1 MVQRH
6 DMSTPDTKQ
15 AVRHAALMALGLV
28 LFALQPQLAGGLGL
42 TLAQWEPASVA
53 GKAIAAC
60 CAPPP
65 ENISTSEHLL
75 HAVRFFV
82 FESTRVLL
90 LLVLVVFGANV
101 GRSFVTPERSRQL
114 LLKRGHAF
122 GVVLAALL
130 GVVTPFCTCSAVSLF
145 IGFVSAGLPLGVTFA
160 FLVSAP
166 LVNEV
171 ALVMLWGLIGW
182 EVAALYA
189 ATGLVV
195 AIAAGLIIGALNPR
209 QWIERWVTDFPTVGK
224 ASVEP
229 NGWAARVEFGWDNM
243 RRIVGQVW
251 VYVLCGIGAGAIIH
265 GYVPTGF
272 MAGIMGRDA
281 WWAVPVAVILGVP
294 MYSNAAGVIPIVQAL
309 LAKGAALGTALAFM
323 MAVTALSLPEMII
336 LRKVLKPALIAL
348 FFGIVALG
356 ILLVGYLFNAVL

>member
-1 MVQRH
+1 M
-6 DMSTPDTKQ
+6 
-15 AVRHAALMALGLV
+15 
-28 LFALQPQLAGGLGL
+28 
-42 TLAQWEPASVA
+42 EPASVA
-53 GKAIAAC
+53 GKFIAAC

-65 ENISTSEHLL
+65 QNLTPQEHLV

-90 LLVLVVFGANV
+90 LLALVVLAAGV
-101 GRSFVTPERSRQL
+101 GRSFMTPERSRQL
-114 LLKRGHAF
+114 LLKRGHAG

-145 IGFVSAGLPLGVTFA
+145 IGFISAGLPLGVTFA
-160 FLVSAP
+160 FLAAAP

-171 ALVMLWGLIGW
+171 AVIMLWGLIGW

-189 ATGLVV
+189 ATGLVI
-195 AIAAGLIIGALNPR
+195 AIVAGLVIGALNPR
-209 QWIERWVTDFPTVGK
+209 HWIERWVTDFPTVGQD
-224 ASVEP
+224 APEP
-229 NGWAARVEFGWDNM
+229 RGWAARVEFGWENM

-251 VYVLCGIGAGAIIH
+251 LYVLCGIGAGAIIH
-265 GYVPTGF
+265 GYVPEEF
-272 MAGIMGRDA
+272 MADIMGRDA

-294 MYSNAAGVIPIVQAL
+294 MYSNAAGVIPIIQAL

-348 FFGIVALG
+348 FFGIVAFG

>member
-1 MVQRH
+1 MA
-6 DMSTPDTKQ
+6 SKDTRR
-15 AVRHAALMALGLV
+15 ATRHAAIITLSLLI
-28 LFALQPQLAGGLGL
+28 FSLQPYLAGWLGRQLAR
-42 TLAQWEPASVA
+42 WEPASVA
-53 GKAIAAC
+53 GNAIAAC

-65 ENISTSEHLL
+65 QNLSPQEHLW
-75 HAVRFFV
+75 HAARFFV

-90 LLVLVVFGANV
+90 LLVLVVFAAGV
-101 GRSFVTPERSRQL
+101 GRSFMTPARSRQL
-114 LLKRGHAF
+114 LQRRGQGV

-189 ATGLVV
+189 ATGLGV
-195 AIAAGLIIGALNPR
+195 AIGAGLVIGWINPR
-209 QWIERWVTDFPTVGK
+209 QHIERWALDFPTVG
-224 ASVEP
+224 AGIPEP
-229 NGWAARVEFGWDNM
+229 RGWAARVEFGWDNL
-243 RRIVGQVW
+243 RRIVGPVW

-265 GYVPTGF
+265 GYVPERF
-272 MAGIMGRDA
+272 MAGLLGREA
-281 WWAVPVAVILGVP
+281 WWAVPAAVVIGVP

-356 ILLVGYLFNAVL
+356 ILLVGFLFNALL